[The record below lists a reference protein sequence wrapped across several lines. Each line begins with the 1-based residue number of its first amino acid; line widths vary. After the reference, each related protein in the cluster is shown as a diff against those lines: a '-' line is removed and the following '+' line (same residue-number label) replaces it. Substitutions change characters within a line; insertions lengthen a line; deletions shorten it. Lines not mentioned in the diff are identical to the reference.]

1 LKLEA
6 KELRVLIAG
15 GGTGG
20 HVYPAISIAKGIKDR
35 YPTASV
41 LFVGTERGIE
51 TRIVPMEGFSLSKI
65 TVSGLKGL
73 KGVDCVRGLLNI
85 PKSLWESHKI
95 IQGFRPHVVIGV
107 GGYSSGPPVL
117 LASLK
122 GIPTL
127 LQEQNALPGLTNRL
141 LAYFASRVATA
152 FKESE
157 QFFGRKA
164 ALTGNPVRED
174 FKQIP
179 PKKDRD
185 RFTLLIFG
193 GSQGAHPLNKAV
205 VEALELLQPRF
216 SEMAF
221 VHQTGERDY
230 EWVARAYQRFE
241 AVSDVRPFFND
252 MPVQFAGADMLL
264 CRSGA
269 TTLAEITVAGKAAI
283 LVPFPLATD
292 NHQQKNAEAL
302 MQAGAAEMILQ
313 KDLTGQGLA
322 VKIQYFLTH
331 REELRRM
338 ECKSRALGRADSTER
353 IVDLVEDLLHV

>member
-6 KELRVLIAG
+6 KNLRVLIAG

-20 HVYPAISIAKGIKDR
+20 HVYPGISIANEIKDR

-51 TRIVPMEGFSLSKI
+51 SKIVPMEGFPLEKI
-65 TVSGLKGL
+65 TVSGLKGVRGMDRL
-73 KGVDCVRGLLNI
+73 RGLLKI

-95 IQGFRPHVVIGV
+95 LQGFRPHIVVGV

-141 LAYFASRVATA
+141 LSHFARRVATA
-152 FKESE
+152 FKESGR
-157 QFFGRKA
+157 FFGRKA
-164 ALTGNPVRED
+164 VFTGNPVRAD
-174 FKQIP
+174 FKQIL
-179 PKKDRD
+179 PKGDEN

-193 GSQGAHPLNKAV
+193 GSQGAHPLNKAMA
-205 VEALELLQPRF
+205 EALRLLQPRL
-216 SEMAF
+216 SEMVF
-221 VHQTGERDY
+221 VHQTGEGDY
-230 EWVARAYQRFE
+230 AWVAGAYQRFE
-241 AVSDVRPFFND
+241 AVSEVRPFFND
-252 MPVQFAGADMLL
+252 MPVQFARADLLL

-269 TTLAEITVAGKAAI
+269 TTIAEITVAGKAAI
-283 LVPFPLATD
+283 LVPFPLAAD

-302 MQAGAAEMILQ
+302 MRAGAAEIILQ
-313 KDLTGQGLA
+313 KDLTGERLA
-322 VKIQYFLTH
+322 GKIEYLLAH

-338 ECKSRALGRADSTER
+338 ERESRALGRADSAGR